1 MPKFM
6 DYHAKLPDLPPE
18 AMQMMKQRIDSGE
31 VDEFGSKAI
40 NVFLGAGGQAY
51 CLSEAPD
58 AEAVRQSHVTKGVP
72 LSQDDIVEVSS
83 VA

>member
-31 VDEFGSKAI
+31 VDEGPR
-40 NVFLGAGGQAY
+40 
-51 CLSEAPD
+51 LS
-58 AEAVRQSHVTKGVP
+58 T
-72 LSQDDIVEVSS
+72 SS
-83 VA
+83 